1 MAKKKVK
8 QLENQSLKC
17 DICGKMTAPK
27 YGYGKVVCSDECFRV
42 AGETYKPDR
51 TAWGDL
57 TQGRKYV

>member
-1 MAKKKVK
+1 
-8 QLENQSLKC
+8 
-17 DICGKMTAPK
+17 MTAPK